1 MKLVFKVEEV
11 AAALGK
17 STAEF
22 NVIRPNLEARG
33 FPKPIQG
40 LDESWGIMA
49 IVNWVNKSQEDEL
62 QEIA

>member
-1 MKLVFKVEEV
+1 MKLVFNVNEV

-17 STAEF
+17 TTAEF

-33 FPKPIQG
+33 FPKPIRG

-49 IVNWVNKSQEDEL
+49 IVNWVNNCQEDED
-62 QEIA
+62 QAAA